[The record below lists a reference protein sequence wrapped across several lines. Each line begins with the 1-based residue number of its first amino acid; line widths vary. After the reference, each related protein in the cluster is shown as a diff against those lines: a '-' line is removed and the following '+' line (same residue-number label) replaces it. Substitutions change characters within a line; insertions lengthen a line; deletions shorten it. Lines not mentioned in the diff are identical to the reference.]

1 LSSANLATSYFTN
14 RQDRY
19 IHFRSHPSLL
29 SYLSSLTRLYTHY
42 SYLLSPSPSPS
53 VSRHHLVPLPCPP
66 GSPSTPAALIWPV
79 PSIHPR
85 QFAQHALATLSAFQN
100 SWRASNTARLRRVDV
115 DTWFWPVIQAGVL
128 GIKEEE
134 AAMDKVW
141 RAVRES
147 HGADAD
153 AGVGAAPVEV
163 DLTSGYFGLYKAYK
177 RAVID
182 SPAPVRVIA
191 ASPRVSRSQR
201 SQRIGLRL
209 PRLWRLADKYSGQR
223 VLRFQGVL
231 SPHPGRLHPPRIALP
246 SRCRESRT

>member
-1 LSSANLATSYFTN
+1 MFVRRIKVDASALSLTLVSSANLATSYFTN

-19 IHFRSHPSLL
+19 IHFQSHPSLL
-29 SYLSSLTRLYTHY
+29 SYLSSLTRLFTHY

-85 QFAQHALATLSAFQN
+85 QFSQHALATLSAFQN
-100 SWRASNTARLRRVDV
+100 SWRASNAARLRRVDV

-147 HGADAD
+147 HGDN
-153 AGVGAAPVEV
+153 AAPVEV

-177 RAVID
+177 RAVIE

-191 ASPRVSRSQR
+191 ASPKVSRAADRNRSTNPLHRQR
-201 SQRIGLRL
+201 SHRRRIVV
-209 PRLWRLADKYSGQR
+209 S
-223 VLRFQGVL
+223 
-231 SPHPGRLHPPRIALP
+231 S
-246 SRCRESRT
+246 SRR